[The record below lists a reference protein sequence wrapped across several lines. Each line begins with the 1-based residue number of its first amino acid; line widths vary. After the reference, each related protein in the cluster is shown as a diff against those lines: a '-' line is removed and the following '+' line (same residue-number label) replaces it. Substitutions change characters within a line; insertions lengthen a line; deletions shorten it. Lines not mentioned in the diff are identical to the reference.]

1 MNLKLVI
8 TPEFAKAV
16 KNLIKRFRF
25 ILKDLETL
33 ERELSGG
40 EIKAVELGR
49 NCFKARL
56 QKSSIPTGKSGGF
69 RILYFYKKETTIY
82 LLYIYSKTDLDNI
95 DEARLIEIL
104 KNNGLA

>member
-33 ERELSGG
+33 ERELSSG
-40 EIKAVELGR
+40 EVKAVELGR
-49 NCFKARL
+49 NCYKARL
-56 QKSSIPTGKSGGF
+56 QNSSIPTGKSGGF
-69 RILYFYKKETTIY
+69 RIIYFYKKETTIY

-95 DEARLIEIL
+95 DETRLIEIL
-104 KNNGLA
+104 KNNGLT

>member
-16 KNLIKRFRF
+16 KNLFKRFRF
-25 ILKDLETL
+25 ILKDLATL
-33 ERELSGG
+33 ERELSSG
-40 EIKAVELGR
+40 EVKAVELGK

-56 QKSSIPTGKSGGF
+56 PNSSIPTGKSGGF
-69 RILYFYKKETTIY
+69 RIIYFYKKETTIY

>member
-33 ERELSGG
+33 ERELSSG
-40 EIKAVELGR
+40 EVKAVELGR
-49 NCFKARL
+49 NCYKARL
-56 QKSSIPTGKSGGF
+56 QNSSIPTGKSGGF
-69 RILYFYKKETTIY
+69 RIIYFYKKETTIY
-82 LLYIYSKTDLDNI
+82 LLYIYSKTDLENI
-95 DEARLIEIL
+95 DETRLIEIL
-104 KNNGLA
+104 KNNGLT